1 MKELLKD
8 LESRMN
14 GALDALKRELS
25 SLRTGRA
32 SLALLDGIHVDYYGT
47 PTPLNQ
53 VASLSVPDPT
63 TIVIA
68 PWEPKMVSEVE
79 RAILKS
85 NLGMTPNSD
94 GKVVRLNIPAL
105 TEERRKEL
113 VKVAHTVAE
122 QTRNAIRQV
131 RRDGNDKIKAMEKAK
146 ELSEDE
152 MHDGLERVQKLTDAY
167 IEKANDIVARKEKE
181 ILEV

>member
-8 LESRMN
+8 LERRMI
-14 GALDALKRELS
+14 GAVDAFKDELV

-32 SLALLDGIHVDYYGT
+32 SLALLDGITVDYYGT
-47 PTPLNQ
+47 PSPLNQ
-53 VASLSVPDPT
+53 VAALSVPEPA

-68 PWEPKMVSEVE
+68 PWEPKMLGQIE

-85 NLGMTPNSD
+85 NLGITPTND
-94 GKVVRLNIPAL
+94 GKVVRLNIPPL

-113 VKVAHTVAE
+113 VKVAHGYAE
-122 QTRNAIRQV
+122 QARNAIRQI
-131 RRDGNDKIKAMEKAK
+131 RRDGNDQVKKMEKAK
-146 ELSEDE
+146 EISEDE
-152 MHDGLERVQKLTDAY
+152 MHDGLEQIQKLTDAY
-167 IEKANDIVARKEKE
+167 IAKIGELLEHKEKE